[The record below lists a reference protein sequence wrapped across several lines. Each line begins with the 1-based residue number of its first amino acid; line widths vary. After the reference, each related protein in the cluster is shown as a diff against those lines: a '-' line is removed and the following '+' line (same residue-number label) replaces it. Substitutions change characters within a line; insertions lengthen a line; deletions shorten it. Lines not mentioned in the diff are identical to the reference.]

1 LHPCAKQAVVAPN
14 PALLLAAESNA
25 FGRFHRTGC
34 RIIAPQPSAPA
45 VIASAPFRPENPI
58 MPAVDPARYRISVNA
73 VSTYLAEQS
82 DPTADLFTFAYTVTI
97 ENLGT
102 EPAQL
107 LSRHWIVTD
116 ANGETQEV
124 RGAGVVGEQP
134 HLKPGERYRYSSGTQ
149 IPTPVGSMHGSY
161 FMRADDGTRFEA
173 EIPAFS
179 LSSQTRMH

>member
-1 LHPCAKQAVVAPN
+1 MTA
-14 PALLLAAESNA
+14 
-25 FGRFHRTGC
+25 T
-34 RIIAPQPSAPA
+34 
-45 VIASAPFRPENPI
+45 
-58 MPAVDPARYRISVNA
+58 DTARYRIAVHA
-73 VSTYLAEQS
+73 VSTYLADQS
-82 DPTADLFTFAYTVTI
+82 DPAADLFTFAYTVTI

-134 HLKPGERYRYSSGTQ
+134 HLSPGESYRYSSGTQ

-161 FMRADDGTRFEA
+161 LMRADDGTRFEA

-179 LSSQTRMH
+179 LSSRTHLH

>member
-1 LHPCAKQAVVAPN
+1 MQQRSTFVRSIRPTEVPYHWVYLAGALRHRNPFAV
-14 PALLLAAESNA
+14 AEITSMTA
-25 FGRFHRTGC
+25 T
-34 RIIAPQPSAPA
+34 
-45 VIASAPFRPENPI
+45 
-58 MPAVDPARYRISVNA
+58 DTARYRIAVHA
-73 VSTYLAEQS
+73 VSTFLAEQS
-82 DPTADLFTFAYTVTI
+82 DPAADLFTFAYTVTI

-107 LSRHWIVTD
+107 LSRHWVVTD

-134 HLKPGERYRYSSGTQ
+134 HLRPGESYRYSSGTQ

-161 FMRADDGTRFEA
+161 LMRADDGTRFEA

-179 LSSQTRMH
+179 LSSHTHLH

>member
-1 LHPCAKQAVVAPN
+1 MH
-14 PALLLAAESNA
+14 
-25 FGRFHRTGC
+25 T
-34 RIIAPQPSAPA
+34 RINKSLMITET
-45 VIASAPFRPENPI
+45 RPMTTI
-58 MPAVDPARYRISVNA
+58 DTARYRIAVHA

-82 DPTADLFTFAYTVTI
+82 DPAADLFTFAYTVTI

-134 HLKPGERYRYSSGTQ
+134 HLGPGESYRYSSGTQ
-149 IPTPVGSMHGSY
+149 IPTPVGSMHGTYS
-161 FMRADDGTRFEA
+161 MRADDGTRFEA
-173 EIPAFS
+173 EIPPFS
-179 LSSQTRMH
+179 LSSHARLH